1 MSINEIPP
9 ETFVKTVIGTVHKNY
24 PAFRKQV
31 YSWHAMKLVLDVAH
45 VMAYDGLPSG
55 LYLYGRHSFAASS
68 VFDQV
73 RYEKSLQSVK
83 IPKSEIDAPL
93 ALALGPVIARFKDY
107 FTADAR
113 NRIPYP
119 YSDTIPKKYQNFYA
133 AHNEFLVALK
143 QLSEVK
149 GKKDLITCSDSITE
163 IITQFEFSLLHVDE
177 ERLQIYYDFTG
188 VLENILAAA
197 KNGDAS
203 GAALKHLF
211 EVLYVLYKDSVA
223 AFLMPF
229 PDMLEG
235 KNKERELYL
244 YRQHLA
250 AFAETI
256 HHTLHTVES
265 KAKIL
270 GLNLAP
276 EPLDSRVS

>member
-1 MSINEIPP
+1 MP
-9 ETFVKTVIGTVHKNY
+9 
-24 PAFRKQV
+24 
-31 YSWHAMKLVLDVAH
+31 
-45 VMAYDGLPSG
+45 
-55 LYLYGRHSFAASS
+55 
-68 VFDQV
+68 
-73 RYEKSLQSVK
+73 
-83 IPKSEIDAPL
+83 
-93 ALALGPVIARFKDY
+93 
-107 FTADAR
+107 
-113 NRIPYP
+113 NRISYP
-119 YSDTIPKKYQNFYA
+119 YSDTIPQKYQNFYA

-270 GLNLAP
+270 GLDLRHGTFGFQSVLNVFKEDFLKKNIA
-276 EPLDSRVS
+276 LIFMI